1 MRDMRPRTEEW
12 VEAAKAGR
20 RDALEHLILRIQ
32 DKIYGLAL
40 KMLGH
45 PEDAEDASQE
55 ILIKII
61 TMLGGFRAECPFE
74 TWMYRVASNHL
85 LTTRK
90 RRAERTGFPL
100 EEVEGRGG
108 DTTADAGR
116 DSRAY
121 PTDPTDPERKLLDE
135 EVRMRCL
142 QATLLALNRKERLAF
157 IFGEIF
163 QVSSKEGAQ
172 ILESTPGAFRKR
184 LSRARKRV
192 YEFMGNCGLV
202 AASAPC
208 RCAAV
213 AADGVRSGW
222 LTSDSLLFAGKPCS
236 SPETSPATEGMNAFL
251 ERWDE
256 IKRRAELFR
265 SYPEY
270 RAPGAFVSLAKDL
283 LEVGSG
289 NDTVH

>member
-1 MRDMRPRTEEW
+1 MRLRDDRRTEEW
-12 VEAAKAGR
+12 VEAAKEGR

-32 DKIYGLAL
+32 DAIYGLAL

-61 TMLGGFRAECPFE
+61 TMLGGFRGESSFE
-74 TWMYRVASNHL
+74 TWMYRVACNHL

-90 RRAERTGFPL
+90 RRAERIGFPL

-108 DTTADAGR
+108 DVPSDVGR
-116 DSRAY
+116 DSEMSS
-121 PTDPTDPERKLLDE
+121 DPADPERKLLGE

-142 QATLLALNRKERLAF
+142 QATLLSLNRKERLAF

-172 ILESTPGAFRKR
+172 ILEITPGAFRKR
-184 LSRARKRV
+184 LSRARNRV
-192 YEFMGNCGLV
+192 KEFMGNCGLIIGS
-202 AASAPC
+202 ASCQCQELAE
-208 RCAAV
+208 
-213 AADGVRSGW
+213 DGVRSGW
-222 LTSDSLLFAGKPCS
+222 LGRDNLLFAGKSRSLPG
-236 SPETSPATEGMNAFL
+236 TEEMKVFL
-251 ERWDE
+251 EQWDE

-270 RAPGAFVSLAKDL
+270 RAPGAFVSLAKDFL
-283 LEVGSG
+283 AVGLG
-289 NDTVH
+289 NETIH